1 MPSLRPSVGN
11 PARWAEAVPEVLA
24 DRVGLMRHHL
34 FTTEQLPVP
43 IGSVDRRRAM
53 VCCEDDCFAIFMP
66 GPTCPACAS
75 ERMIPLA
82 RWLDR
87 VRVKEEA

>member
-1 MPSLRPSVGN
+1 
-11 PARWAEAVPEVLA
+11 
-24 DRVGLMRHHL
+24 MRQHL
-34 FTTEQLPVP
+34 FTTDPLPGP

-53 VCCEDDCFAIFMP
+53 VCCEADCYAIFMP
-66 GPTCPACAS
+66 SPTCPACAS